1 MLRTEYKEKA
11 LTARKWVLK
20 MIHSAGSSHI
30 GSNLSVIDIAT
41 VLYDVINLDAE
52 LKPDRDRVIWSK
64 GWAAATAY
72 YFLADKGII
81 SDEELSTYGAPN
93 SNLLGLVERG
103 CRGIEAS
110 TGSMGHGLP
119 IGVGFALAASRSA
132 GEKWKTYVIMSD
144 GEMNCGTTWE
154 SAALAAHHHLSNLVV
169 IVDVNGLQAMGD
181 TTEILNM
188 HPLKD
193 KWEAFGWEVRT
204 VDGHDHIE
212 IKKALTYPPLAPNRP
227 ICILANTIK
236 GKGVPF
242 MEGLNVWHYKNI
254 STDDY
259 QRAIAELV

>member
-1 MLRTEYKEKA
+1 
-11 LTARKWVLK
+11 
-20 MIHSAGSSHI
+20 MIHKAGSSHI

-41 VLYDVINLDAE
+41 VLYDVINIDSE

-81 SDEELSTYGAPN
+81 DDDTLATYGQPG
-93 SNLLGLVERG
+93 STMLGLVERG

-119 IGVGFALAASRSA
+119 IGAGFALGARLAHA
-132 GEKWKTYVIMSD
+132 KWKTYVIMSD

-169 IVDVNGLQAMGD
+169 IVDVNGLQAMGS
-181 TTEILNM
+181 TTEVLNM

-212 IKKALTYPPLAPNRP
+212 IKKALVYPPLTPNKP
-227 ICILANTIK
+227 LCILAETIK

-242 MEGLNVWHYKNI
+242 MEGLNLWHYKNI
-254 STDDY
+254 DAEAY
-259 QRAIAELV
+259 QRAIETVYA